1 MKTTYTG
8 TCKTICDGS
17 QVYEQ
22 PYALH
27 VGMYKESECMG
38 RRFWLQVFKTEDNGD
53 ECFLMTAP
61 LFKYH
66 QGCDWMNADCVED
79 WQNMDELSNEQL
91 IELFAIQR
99 QLFTKNIFVSNE
111 VMSEVI
117 LDEDNFVVRTEAN

>member
-27 VGMYKESECMG
+27 VGMYKDSESMG
-38 RRFWLQVFKTEDNGD
+38 RRFWLQVFKTEENGD

-61 LFKYH
+61 LFSNGR
-66 QGCDWMNADCVED
+66 GCDWMNADCVED

-91 IELFAIQR
+91 TELFAIQR
-99 QLFTKNIFVSNE
+99 QLLTKNVFVSNE
-111 VMSEVI
+111 VISELI
-117 LDEDNFVVRTEAN
+117 LDEHNFVVRTEAN